1 MMYLRRFLSKCWSL
15 FHNDRVEEE
24 LEREIRAHLA
34 LLEDEFL
41 RRGMS
46 VDEAGSAARRAYGG
60 VEQGGAALLDSCI
73 PLDLRVAGLVER
85 A

>member
-34 LLEDEFL
+34 LLEENN
-41 RRGMS
+41 
-46 VDEAGSAARRAYGG
+46 
-60 VEQGGAALLDSCI
+60 
-73 PLDLRVAGLVER
+73 
-85 A
+85 